1 MISNTGNNNNST
13 NLTSSPGQ
21 LHSIENQSLNQTFS
35 SQLQSQQ
42 QAQQQ
47 QHQQQIFTIQGSNV
61 TQSTINPLT
70 ISTAGALQNQDFLNS
85 IMQAVGVQV

>member
-1 MISNTGNNNNST
+1 MTSSTGNNNNNS

-21 LHSIENQSLNQTFS
+21 LHSIESQSLNQTFS
-35 SQLQSQQ
+35 TQLQT
-42 QAQQQ
+42 Q